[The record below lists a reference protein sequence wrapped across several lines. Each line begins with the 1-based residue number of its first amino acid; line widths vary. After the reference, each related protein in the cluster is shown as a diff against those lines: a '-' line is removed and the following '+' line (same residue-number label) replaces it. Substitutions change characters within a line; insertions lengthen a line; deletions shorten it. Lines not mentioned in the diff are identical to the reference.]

1 MSDVSK
7 PVRLSKAA
15 REFNL
20 GVETIVDFLASQGI
34 EVERK
39 PNTKLEPEHYALVR
53 ANFAD
58 EKVAKQKAKQ
68 KSKTLLEMEALAVD
82 SKKATTEEAVEPAPE
97 PTPEPAPDPEPAPA
111 PEPEP
116 TLEPVARCSE
126 FANWRMTL
134 SADAE
139 AEQRQLDVQLVDCR
153 VREGD
158 VIDVDAYTATADGSG
173 TEAAQGTSRE
183 AHEPR
188 PLKGPS

>member
-20 GVETIVDFLASQGI
+20 GVETIVDFLASKGI

-82 SKKATTEEAVEPAPE
+82 SKKAT
-97 PTPEPAPDPEPAPA
+97 DS
-111 PEPEP
+111 
-116 TLEPVARCSE
+116 VA
-126 FANWRMTL
+126 A
-134 SADAE
+134 
-139 AEQRQLDVQLVDCR
+139 
-153 VREGD
+153 
-158 VIDVDAYTATADGSG
+158 
-173 TEAAQGTSRE
+173 
-183 AHEPR
+183 
-188 PLKGPS
+188 